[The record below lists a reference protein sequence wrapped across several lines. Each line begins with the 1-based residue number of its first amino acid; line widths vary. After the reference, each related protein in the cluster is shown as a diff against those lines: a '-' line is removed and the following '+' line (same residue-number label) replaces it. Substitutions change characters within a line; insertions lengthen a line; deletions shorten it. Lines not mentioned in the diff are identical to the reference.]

1 MAKFY
6 THKVSERVYE
16 ELKCRGLKQA
26 TIPTYA
32 EVLDKL
38 QSLDFRISIAQI
50 EGTDL
55 VGVLIKKGNRIRC
68 PRQHS
73 SFFEAMDN
81 AIFIFFE
88 LMDNE
93 NVRCIC

>member
-6 THKVSERVYE
+6 THKVSEEVHE
-16 ELKCRGLKQA
+16 ELKSRGLKQA

-38 QSLDFRISIAQI
+38 QSLDFRISVVQI
-50 EGTDL
+50 NGTDL
-55 VGVLIKKGNRIRC
+55 VGVFVKKGNRIRC

-73 SFFEAMDN
+73 SFLKLWTMLFLYVLN
-81 AIFIFFE
+81 
-88 LMDNE
+88 
-93 NVRCIC
+93 